1 MAAGGSLLTPK
12 EYINGHLPNVSYDF
26 DKGRFLT
33 NEEVM
38 GQQGS
43 FMTLHLDTLLISLAL
58 GLLSLG
64 LLALVARRATMGTPN
79 RVQGFVEM
87 LILFIKDTV
96 ESLFPNPPKIVA
108 PLALTIFVWV
118 FFMNFMDLIP
128 VDIVPVLGGHAKI
141 VPTTDVNLTFAMS
154 LTVFAMVIYYNFKAK
169 GTIGFAREV
178 CVAPFGKWLFPVNI
192 FMRVVEELAK
202 PISLALRLFGNLFAA
217 EMIFLLIALL
227 PFYLQWLAG
236 GPWAI
241 YHILVVPLQAFIFAA
256 LTVVYLSL
264 AHEDHSH

>member
-1 MAAGGSLLTPK
+1 MAASGLLTPK
-12 EYINGHLPNVSYDF
+12 EYINGHLPNLAYDF
-26 DKGRFLT
+26 SRGRFLT

-38 GQQGS
+38 GQEGS
-43 FMTLHLDTLLISLAL
+43 FLTLHLDTLFISLAL
-58 GLLSLG
+58 GLASLG
-64 LLALVARRATMGTPN
+64 FLAYVARGVTAGTPN

-96 ESLFPNPPKIVA
+96 DSLFPNPPKIVA
-108 PLALTIFVWV
+108 PLALTIFVWA
-118 FFMNFMDLIP
+118 FFMNFMDLVP
-128 VDIVPVLGGHAKI
+128 VDSVAIFGGHAKI
-141 VPTTDVNLTFAMS
+141 VPTTDINLTFAMS

-169 GTIGFAREV
+169 GALGFAREV
-178 CVAPFGKWLFPVNI
+178 CVAPFGPMLFPVNI
-192 FMRVVEELAK
+192 FMRIVEEIAK

-227 PFYLQWLAG
+227 PFYVQWLFG